1 MRLGSDRPSTVDTAQ
16 PLSTE
21 GGHADVSSSGVPNK
35 DRKEKGIEDYP
46 RPIAIVGVS
55 VL

>member
-1 MRLGSDRPSTVDTAQ
+1 MRLGSDRPSTLDTAQ
-16 PLSTE
+16 TLSTE
-21 GGHADVSSSGVPNK
+21 GGNADVPSSGVPSR

>member
-1 MRLGSDRPSTVDTAQ
+1 MRLGSDRPSTSDTTQ
-16 PLSTE
+16 PLPTE
-21 GGHADVSSSGVPNK
+21 GENPDVPSSGVRSR